1 MRERG
6 RESYAVLVLG
16 PSLGAGDLAPL
27 CAQVDDACRG
37 MPAGGDLVV
46 LCDVGALA
54 RPDLAGL
61 DVLARLRLHTT
72 RAGGSLRLWRAGPHL
87 RLLLELTGLRSVL
100 PSHPGSSADE
110 LGLLAPYEHG
120 RQAEQ
125 REQLLGVEEVVDPG
139 DPPG

>member
-1 MRERG
+1 MREHARKA
-6 RESYAVLVLG
+6 YTVLVVG
-16 PSLGAGDLAPL
+16 PSLGAGDLAAL
-27 CAQVDDACRG
+27 CARVDDARRDLS
-37 MPAGGDLVV
+37 AGGDLVV

-72 RAGGSLRLWRAGPHL
+72 RAGGSLRLWRASPHL

-100 PSHPGSSADE
+100 PSHPGSADE
-110 LGLLAPYEHG
+110 FGLLAAHEHG

-125 REQLLGVEEVVDPG
+125 REQPLGVEEVVDPG
-139 DPPG
+139 DPSG